1 MKAKEML
8 NILSKPW
15 LSNQDIIKIADL
27 SPFTASKVKRIIEA
41 EFRKKNPNK
50 FMPAHC
56 VPTKDVIKYFDIDI
70 DFLKSLANIDLNDDD
85 GSLE

>member
-1 MKAKEML
+1 MKAKEIL

-27 SPFTASKVKRIIEA
+27 SPSTASKVKRIIEA

-85 GSLE
+85 ESLE

>member
-1 MKAKEML
+1 MKAKEIL

-27 SPFTASKVKRIIEA
+27 SPSTASKVKRNIET

>member
-56 VPTKDVIKYFDIDI
+56 VPTKDGIKYFDIDI
-70 DFLKSLANIDLNDDD
+70 DFLKSLANIDLSDDD

>member
-8 NILSKPW
+8 NILSKPL

-41 EFRKKNPNK
+41 ECWKKDPNK

>member
-1 MKAKEML
+1 MKAKEIL

-27 SPFTASKVKRIIEA
+27 SPSTASKVKRIIEA